1 VVSSRGRAQSTVST
15 AELETALERRLG
27 AVVPHLVA
35 PTDRDRVR
43 ALPVGPLLDALGA
56 AVAESGDDAA
66 VWLLCVAVA
75 GGFPTRVEMQLARR
89 GLGLARADERIPA
102 ILSAVALT
110 ASEALGRHDDLEI
123 VERAV
128 VCDVDFCARMDHN
141 TGIQRVVRQTMPHW
155 ARDHQPVLAAW
166 TDFGLGYRRLS
177 ARETSR
183 VLEWSRRGDPA
194 VATLDSTITR
204 TLLVPWQSTVV
215 LPEVPSR
222 ELIDRLATLAQ
233 YSGNDVSLIGYDAIP
248 IVSADSMTNTES
260 DRFALYLS
268 IVKHAQRVAG
278 ISESAAAEFA
288 GFCTSLPTQ
297 GLIGPR
303 VSSVT
308 LPVELPTTSQKG
320 VDVAAPT
327 GRASVLMVGSL
338 EPRKNQAAVIH
349 ASELLWREGIDFE
362 LDIIGGGSAWYL
374 AAFLK
379 TVRALQKKGRP
390 LSVRSGIGDVELRDS
405 YRRAA
410 FIVFPSL
417 HEGYGLPVAEAL
429 ASGKPVI
436 TSNYGSTAEIARAG
450 GCLLVD
456 PRDDLDIAAAMR
468 RLLTE
473 PGLREQL
480 VAETALRTD
489 RGWKDYA
496 NELWADLVVGTRGVA

>member
-1 VVSSRGRAQSTVST
+1 VSVEQYEEAMR
-15 AELETALERRLG
+15 RRLL
-27 AVVPHLVA
+27 AVVPHVMA
-35 PTDRDRVR
+35 PRERE
-43 ALPVGPLLDALGA
+43 AAGSLAIGPLLDAVTG
-56 AVAESGDDAA
+56 AVAAAADDAK

-75 GGFPTRVEMQLARR
+75 GGFPTRVELQLARR
-89 GLGLARADERIPA
+89 GLGLARQDERIPA

-110 ASEALGRHDDLEI
+110 ASEALGRHDDLDI
-123 VERAV
+123 VEGAV
-128 VCDVDFCARMDHN
+128 IADVDFCARMDHN

-155 ARDHQPVLAAW
+155 ARDHEPVLAAW
-166 TDFGLGYRRLS
+166 ADFGLGYRRIS
-177 ARETSR
+177 QRETSR
-183 VLEWSRRGDPA
+183 VLEWSRRREPFVDH
-194 VATLDSTITR
+194 LDTTVTS
-204 TLLVPWQSTVV
+204 TLLVPWKSTVV
-215 LPEVPSR
+215 LPEVPFR

-248 IVSADSMTNTES
+248 IVSADSMVNTES

-268 IVKHAQRVAG
+268 IVKHASRVAG
-278 ISESAAAEFA
+278 ISESAAAEFD
-288 GFCTSLPTQ
+288 GFTQSLPTQ
-297 GLIGPR
+297 GLVGPR
-303 VSSVT
+303 VTAVT
-308 LPVELPTTSQKG
+308 LPVELPTITTSTA
-320 VDVAAPT
+320 DAAPAT
-327 GRASVLMVGSL
+327 ARPSILMVGSL

-374 AAFLK
+374 AGFLA

-390 LSVRSGIGDVELRDS
+390 LTVRSGIGDSELRQS
-405 YRRAA
+405 YDRAS

-429 ASGKPVI
+429 AAGKPVI

-450 GCLLVD
+450 GCVLVD

-473 PGLREQL
+473 PGLREKL
-480 VAETALRTD
+480 VAETALRSD

-496 NELWADLVVGTRGVA
+496 AELWTDLVVGTRGAA